1 MFTRQQRD
9 NLEQASLICFGVRS
23 KWHTMYNKGSFNKDG
38 EKPSYELLYAGLVE
52 AAQSRIMGSMSPADV
67 LSVAAFSFLS
77 QESTAGIKLH
87 LNEGDVDKEEFA
99 KALEKLPEAKA
110 AQLREM
116 VVEDGTMDAL
126 EFAFECIYIHSLGES
141 AKDGILGIF
150 AEYENKLLNGLTR
163 NNLRRA

>member
-1 MFTRQQRD
+1 MFTREQRN

-23 KWHTMYNKGSFNKDG
+23 KWHTLYNKGHLNIDH
-38 EKPSYELLYAGLVE
+38 EKPGYDRLYAGLLE
-52 AAQSRIMGSMSPADV
+52 AAQTRIMRSMSPAD
-67 LSVAAFSFLS
+67 LCSVAAYSFLS

-87 LNEGDVDKEEFA
+87 LAESEVDKEEFA

-116 VVEDGTMDAL
+116 VSEDGTMGAL
-126 EFAFECIYIHSLGES
+126 QFAFECIYIHSLGES

-150 AEYENKLLNGLTR
+150 AEYETKLLNALER